1 MHAGKVLTGAGLSV
15 PGWWKLEDAAGS
27 RTGEKTTEFK
37 SLIPAAL
44 RRRTQTQNGLF
55 TIVKKWSFRVRYNL

>member
-1 MHAGKVLTGAGLSV
+1 MHAGKVLIGAGLSV

-27 RTGEKTTEFK
+27 RTGEKTNEFK

-44 RRRTQTQNGLF
+44 R
-55 TIVKKWSFRVRYNL
+55 